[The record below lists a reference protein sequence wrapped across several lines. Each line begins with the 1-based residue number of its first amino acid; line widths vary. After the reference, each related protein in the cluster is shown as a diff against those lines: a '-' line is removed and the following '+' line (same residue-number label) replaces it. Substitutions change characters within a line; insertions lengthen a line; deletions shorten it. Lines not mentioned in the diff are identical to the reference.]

1 MKVLYSTL
9 CVVKYDWTY
18 YSSSPIK
25 SIYPRY
31 LPLGEDIFVLCYM
44 EKVPHCGNDV
54 LDEKVR
60 VVTAYKVNSLK
71 GVLQGQSKEN
81 DILIDQLVREVDVCV
96 AHVPCALSNEV
107 ISYCKKIGKPYM
119 TVVCGCPW
127 DALWNYDWR
136 GKLLAPWAFLKLRR
150 IQKDSSFSIYVTNEF
165 LQRRYP
171 TNGRSIGCSNV
182 NISTGLNEVLEHRL
196 ENIKKHQQEGR
207 VLKIGT
213 AAAMNVTYKGQEYV
227 IRALSRLK
235 SENVDFEYHLIGSG
249 NPERLRGIAAKGG
262 VSDRVFFHGS
272 LPHSKVLDFMDE
284 MDIYVQPSKQEGLP
298 RSAIEA
304 MSRGCLC
311 VGSRIAGI
319 PELLEPQFLFG
330 KGNVNELAAIL
341 KGISYDSLVDQA
353 KRNFNKAKE
362 YDCDLLNHRRSQF
375 IEEFKR
381 SFASK

>member
-1 MKVLYSTL
+1 MKVLYSTQS
-9 CVVKYDWTY
+9 VVKYDGIH

-25 SIYPRY
+25 SMYPRY
-31 LPLGEDIFVLCYM
+31 LPLGEDMVVLCYM
-44 EKVPHCGNDV
+44 KKVSRFRNDF
-54 LDEKVR
+54 LDDEVR
-60 VVTAYKVNSLK
+60 IVTAQKVNSLK
-71 GVLQGQSKEN
+71 DMLLGKRKEN
-81 DILIDQLVREVDVCV
+81 NTLIEQLVRDVDVCV
-96 AHVPCALSNEV
+96 AHVPCELSNKV
-107 ISYCKKIGKPYM
+107 ITYCKKHGKPYM

-127 DALWNYDWR
+127 DAMWNFDWR

-150 IQKDSSFSIYVTNEF
+150 IQKEASFSIYVTNEF

-182 NISTGLNEVLEHRL
+182 NIPTGLDGVLEHRL
-196 ENIKKHQQEGR
+196 ENIKKHQQQGCA
-207 VLKIGT
+207 LKIGT
-213 AAAMNVTYKGQEYV
+213 AAALNVTYKGQEYV

-235 SENVDFEYHLIGSG
+235 CENVDFEYHLIGSG
-249 NPERLRGIAAKGG
+249 NTERLRGIAKKEG
-262 VSDRVFFHGS
+262 VSDRVFFHGP

-353 KRNFNKAKE
+353 RRNFNKAKE
-362 YDCDLLNHRRSQF
+362 YDCDLLNQRRRQF

-381 SFASK
+381 SFANK

>member
-1 MKVLYSTL
+1 MKVLYSTQS
-9 CVVKYDWTY
+9 VVRYDGTH
-18 YSSSPIK
+18 YSSTPIK
-25 SIYPRY
+25 SMYPRY
-31 LPLGEDIFVLCYM
+31 LPLGEDIVVLSYM
-44 EKVPHCGNDV
+44 KKISRCRNDI
-54 LDEKVR
+54 LDDEVR
-60 VVTAYKVNSLK
+60 VVTAQKVNSLK
-71 GVLQGQSKEN
+71 GMLLGERKEN
-81 DILIDQLVREVDVCV
+81 DILIDQLVRDVDVCV
-96 AHVPCALSNEV
+96 AHVPCELSNKV
-107 ISYCKKIGKPYM
+107 ITCCKKYGKPYM

-127 DALWNYDWR
+127 DAMWNFDWR

-150 IQKDSSFSIYVTNEF
+150 IQKEASFSIYVTNEF

-171 TNGRSIGCSNV
+171 TNGKSIGCSNV
-182 NISTGLNEVLEHRL
+182 NISTGLDGVLERRI
-196 ENIKKHQQEGR
+196 ENIKKHQQEGCT
-207 VLKIGT
+207 LKIGT
-213 AAAMNVTYKGQEYV
+213 AAALNVIYKGQEYV

-235 SENVDFEYHLIGSG
+235 REKVDFEYHLIGSG
-249 NPERLRGIAAKGG
+249 SPDRLRGIAEKEG
-262 VSDRVFFHGS
+262 VDDRVFFHGP

-341 KGISYDSLVDQA
+341 KGISYESLVDQA

-362 YDCDLLNHRRSQF
+362 YDCDLLNQRRKQF

-381 SFASK
+381 SFSNK

>member
-1 MKVLYSTL
+1 MKVLYSTQS
-9 CVVKYDWTY
+9 VVRYDGTH
-18 YSSSPIK
+18 YSSTPIK
-25 SIYPRY
+25 SMYPRY
-31 LPLGEDIFVLCYM
+31 LPLGEDIVVLSYM
-44 EKVPHCGNDV
+44 KKISRCRNDI
-54 LDEKVR
+54 LDDEVR
-60 VVTAYKVNSLK
+60 VVTAQKVNSLK
-71 GVLQGQSKEN
+71 GMLLGKRKEN
-81 DILIDQLVREVDVCV
+81 NTLIDQLVREVDVCV
-96 AHVPCALSNEV
+96 AHVPCELSNKV
-107 ISYCKKIGKPYM
+107 ITYCKKYGKPYM

-127 DALWNYDWR
+127 DAMWNFDWR

-150 IQKDSSFSIYVTNEF
+150 IQKKTPFSIYVTNEF

-182 NISTGLNEVLEHRL
+182 NIPTGLDGVLEHRL
-196 ENIKKHQQEGR
+196 ENIKKHQQQGCA
-207 VLKIGT
+207 LKIGT
-213 AAAMNVTYKGQEYV
+213 AAALNVTYKGQEYV

-235 SENVDFEYHLIGSG
+235 RENVDFEYHLIGSG
-249 NPERLRGIAAKGG
+249 DPERLRGIAEIEG
-262 VSDRVFFHGS
+262 VSDRVFFHGP

-330 KGNVNELAAIL
+330 KGNVKELAAIL

-353 KRNFNKAKE
+353 RRNFNKAKE
-362 YDCDLLNHRRSQF
+362 YDCDLLNQRRRQF

-381 SFASK
+381 SFAKK